1 MAFIPTA
8 EAAVNWQNCHLQH
21 RMEPPKTY
29 ALFRGSWEWR
39 EPPCRFGHAL
49 ILAVCISGLGCTTS
63 LAQESSESAPLK
75 KVADVSLPGPA
86 VRFDYQ
92 SIDPSQ
98 GRLYIAHMNA
108 DQLLVFDVK
117 KR

>member
-1 MAFIPTA
+1 M
-8 EAAVNWQNCHLQH
+8 
-21 RMEPPKTY
+21 
-29 ALFRGSWEWR
+29 R
-39 EPPCRFGHAL
+39 EPPCRFDHAL
-49 ILAVCISGLGCTTS
+49 VLAVCISGLGCTTS

-75 KVADVSLPGPA
+75 KVADVPLPGPA

-117 KR
+117 KREVVANLDGFAKVHGVGDCVL